1 MRLQG
6 KTALVTGS
14 TSGIGRAIA
23 EAYAAEGARVVVS
36 GRDEGRGREVVDTIV
51 GAGGTADFVQGDI
64 STVAGARALAEQ
76 ASGRF
81 GPIDVLVNNAGFF
94 AFGPSEGVEEAEF
107 DAMIATNVRGAFFL
121 TAALAPP
128 MAENGGGK
136 VVNITTMAAHA
147 GLAGGA
153 VYGASKAALS
163 LLTKSWAAEYGPRG
177 VNVNEVSPGPVETP
191 GALAMGE
198 GFEQIIA
205 TVPVKR
211 AASPDEIAAAAV
223 YLASEDADYVHGSTL
238 AIDGGRLAA

>member
-1 MRLQG
+1 
-6 KTALVTGS
+6 
-14 TSGIGRAIA
+14 
-23 EAYAAEGARVVVS
+23 
-36 GRDEGRGREVVDTIV
+36 
-51 GAGGTADFVQGDI
+51 
-64 STVAGARALAEQ
+64 
-76 ASGRF
+76 
-81 GPIDVLVNNAGFF
+81 
-94 AFGPSEGVEEAEF
+94 
-107 DAMIATNVRGAFFL
+107 
-121 TAALAPP
+121 

-147 GLAGGA
+147 GLPGGA

>member
-1 MRLQG
+1 VE
-6 KTALVTGS
+6 A
-14 TSGIGRAIA
+14 IRA
-23 EAYAAEGARVVVS
+23 
-36 GRDEGRGREVVDTIV
+36 
-51 GAGGTADFVQGDI
+51 AGGPAEFVQGD
-64 STVAGARALAEQ
+64 VCMAAGARALAEQ
-76 ASGRF
+76 ASKQF
-81 GPIDVLVNNAGFF
+81 GGIDVLVNNAGFF
-94 AFGPSEGVEEAEF
+94 TFGPSESVDEQDF
-107 DAMIATNVRGAFFL
+107 DSIIGTNLKGAFFL
-121 TAALAPP
+121 TAALAPS

-147 GLAGGA
+147 GMPGGA
-153 VYGASKAALS
+153 VYGASKAGLS

-177 VNVNEVSPGPVETP
+177 VNVNEISPGPVETP

-223 YLASEDADYVHGSTL
+223 YLASDDADYVHGTTL

>member
-1 MRLQG
+1 MRLAG
-6 KTALVTGS
+6 KTALITGS

-23 EAYAAEGARVVVS
+23 EAYAAEGARVVVT
-36 GRDEGRGREVVDTIV
+36 GRDETRGHDVVEAIRA
-51 GAGGTADFVQGDI
+51 AGGTAEFVQGDV
-64 STVAGARALAEQ
+64 SMAAGARALAEQ
-76 ASGRF
+76 ASKQF
-81 GPIDVLVNNAGFF
+81 GGIDVLVNNAGFF
-94 AFGPSEGVEEAEF
+94 TFGPSESVDEQDF
-107 DAMIATNVRGAFFL
+107 DSIISTNLKGAFFL
-121 TAALAPP
+121 TAALAPS

-147 GLAGGA
+147 GMPGGA
-153 VYGASKAALS
+153 VYGASKAGLS

-177 VNVNEVSPGPVETP
+177 VNVNEISPGPVETP

-223 YLASEDADYVHGSTL
+223 YLASDDADYVHGTTL

>member
-64 STVAGARALAEQ
+64 STVAGAHALAEQ

-107 DAMIATNVRGAFFL
+107 DAMIAPTSGGPSSSPRRSRRRWRR
-121 TAALAPP
+121 TAAAR
-128 MAENGGGK
+128 
-136 VVNITTMAAHA
+136 
-147 GLAGGA
+147 
-153 VYGASKAALS
+153 
-163 LLTKSWAAEYGPRG
+163 W
-177 VNVNEVSPGPVETP
+177 
-191 GALAMGE
+191 
-198 GFEQIIA
+198 
-205 TVPVKR
+205 
-211 AASPDEIAAAAV
+211 
-223 YLASEDADYVHGSTL
+223 
-238 AIDGGRLAA
+238 